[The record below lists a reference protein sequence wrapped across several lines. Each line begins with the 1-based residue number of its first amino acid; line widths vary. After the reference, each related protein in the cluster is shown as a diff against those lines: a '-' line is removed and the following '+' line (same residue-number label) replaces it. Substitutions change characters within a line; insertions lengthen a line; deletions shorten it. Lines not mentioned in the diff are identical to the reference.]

1 MATDER
7 SALTSIA
14 GQVAVVTGGTAGIG
28 EACCYRFAEAGAK
41 VVVVGR
47 TPEKG
52 ARVVAGVEAAGGE
65 GLFVRG
71 ECTDEADMKA
81 TAAAV
86 LERWGRA
93 DILINCAGGFID
105 VPPIEGIALDA
116 FRSNL
121 DWNITAK
128 FLITRELVPAM
139 KANKYGRI
147 VNISSIAGRAAFAL
161 ASLEYSAGE
170 AAVVGLTRRL
180 AVELA
185 PFGITVNA
193 VAPGTVRTPRVER
206 LGEER
211 LERIGKSFPV
221 GRLGKP
227 EELAH
232 AIWYLCTP
240 GAAFTTGAVLDVNG
254 GNWMG

>member
-1 MATDER
+1 MAVDLE
-7 SALTSIA
+7 SLTSIA

-28 EACCYRFAEAGAK
+28 ESCCYRFAHEGAK
-41 VVVVGR
+41 VAIVGR

-52 ARVVAGVEAAGGE
+52 ARVVAGIAAAGGE
-65 GLFVRG
+65 GVFLRG

-81 TAAAV
+81 AAAAV
-86 LERWGRA
+86 LDRWGRA
-93 DILINCAGGFID
+93 DILVNCAGGFID
-105 VPPIEGIALDA
+105 APPIEEIALDA
-116 FRSNL
+116 FRANL
-121 DWNITAK
+121 DWNVTAK

-139 KANKYGRI
+139 KASNYGRI
-147 VNISSIAGRAAFAL
+147 VNISSIAGRSAFKL

-185 PFGITVNA
+185 PHGITVNA

-206 LGEER
+206 IPEER
-211 LERIGKSFPV
+211 LAAIGRSFPV
-221 GRLGKP
+221 GRLGRP

-254 GNWMG
+254 GSWTG